1 MKVSKQD
8 LINYH
13 ENGYLRLKNQLNP
26 YIVSEIRK
34 ELKKEFA
41 AKGKY
46 SFVYE
51 TEGVVTAYTS
61 AQLWQK
67 NDYLKDFCL
76 KSIIP
81 QYCSLLMNSK
91 KVNLYNDSS
100 FIKLK
105 NSKTATPW
113 HNDMPYFPIEG
124 SKILTCW
131 IPLNDV
137 DSLNSTLKFVVGSH
151 QWGKL
156 FQPKAFHKG
165 GGLSYQINENNVPVP
180 DIENNPELYHI
191 ETVPL
196 SVGDIIFFSCYL
208 LHGSTENSSH
218 DDRIAY
224 SIRYTGDDVT
234 YKNKIGCNELLKN
247 PSFTDGQILDSPDYP
262 PFQFN

>member
-124 SKILTCW
+124 WVIW
-131 IPLNDV
+131 
-137 DSLNSTLKFVVGSH
+137 
-151 QWGKL
+151 
-156 FQPKAFHKG
+156 
-165 GGLSYQINENNVPVP
+165 
-180 DIENNPELYHI
+180 
-191 ETVPL
+191 TV
-196 SVGDIIFFSCYL
+196 
-208 LHGSTENSSH
+208 
-218 DDRIAY
+218 
-224 SIRYTGDDVT
+224 
-234 YKNKIGCNELLKN
+234 
-247 PSFTDGQILDSPDYP
+247 
-262 PFQFN
+262 